1 MKLKKLIND
10 YLLTL
15 AAAVLI
21 IVFAILREQS
31 FLKTLP
37 TLVTLVVQLLLV
49 RANRYAFLLGGTNA
63 LIYGAA
69 YLSEGLYFSCIS
81 AVLMSAPLQYYSF
94 VVWSRRREKP
104 VGGLRFL
111 SPGKLLATVGATVAI
126 WLVCYFA
133 LGGLFQ
139 DATSPLLDSYL
150 FAAGLTS
157 SLLAAW
163 QYVETQY
170 ISILSSILSLGLW
183 IALTLRNPANVNYVI
198 IAAYNLYRITQA
210 AVAWTRRYLQ
220 AKKEKENAAELPVDD
235 TPEKA

>member
-1 MKLKKLIND
+1 MKLKKLIDN

-133 LGGLFQ
+133 MGISSSTFSVNIKQ
-139 DATSPLLDSYL
+139 QRATNSRHP
-150 FAAGLTS
+150 
-157 SLLAAW
+157 
-163 QYVETQY
+163 V
-170 ISILSSILSLGLW
+170 
-183 IALTLRNPANVNYVI
+183 
-198 IAAYNLYRITQA
+198 
-210 AVAWTRRYLQ
+210 TRRHRCH
-220 AKKEKENAAELPVDD
+220 V
-235 TPEKA
+235 